1 MTSPLSAPTRHQGV
15 VFGAGS
21 VGRGFIGQLLGEAGW
36 GVTFVDTDQRLVQH
50 LTQDGGYTHVTIS
63 SEGSLRSW
71 VSPVTAIDARDSSAV
86 TGAVVAADLVVT
98 CVGAN
103 ILPAVIKAMAPGIA
117 RRIALGGEPINVLLA
132 ENLHHAAKV
141 ARDLLEKQ
149 LPGIDPEVLDAQVGL
164 MEASIGRMIPVPDVE
179 TRAVDPT
186 IILAEPY
193 RLLPYDD
200 AARRGP
206 RLDIPGLVSDP
217 RVPFAFYV
225 DRKLHVHNM
234 GHFLC
239 GLLAEA
245 AGADR
250 ISDAIGHST
259 IRDITRSAMV
269 ESCMALSSTY
279 AQPLAPL
286 MEHVDELLRRFDN
299 PALGD
304 TVERVIRDLPRK
316 MAPEDRMVGAFASAL
331 REGTPSAFLSLGVA
345 VGTHRLATEADWS
358 EDECFA
364 FVEKLLAETGVDL
377 TLDHRAF
384 LEAQLQALR
393 DHGLDLAE
401 QLALANGVLNH
412 F

>member
-1 MTSPLSAPTRHQGV
+1 M
-15 VFGAGS
+15 
-21 VGRGFIGQLLGEAGW
+21 
-36 GVTFVDTDQRLVQH
+36 
-50 LTQDGGYTHVTIS
+50 
-63 SEGSLRSW
+63 
-71 VSPVTAIDARDSSAV
+71 TAIDARDDSAV

-117 RRIALGGEPINVLLA
+117 RRIALGGEPINVLLT

-149 LPGIDPEVLDAQVGL
+149 LPGIDPEVLDTQVGL

-179 TRAVDPT
+179 IQAEDPT
-186 IILAEPY
+186 IIFAEPY

-200 AARRGP
+200 AARRGS

-225 DRKLHVHNM
+225 DRKLQVHNM

-250 ISDAIGHST
+250 ISEAIGHST

-269 ESCMALSSTY
+269 ESCMALSSAY
-279 AQPLAPL
+279 AQPLTSL
-286 MEHVDELLRRFDN
+286 TEHVDDLLKRFDN

-345 VGTHRLATEADWS
+345 VGTHRLATEANWS
-358 EDECFA
+358 EDECLA
-364 FVEKLLAETGVDL
+364 FVENLLAETAVGW
-377 TLDHRAF
+377 TLDRRAF
-384 LEAQLQALR
+384 LSAQLQALR

-401 QLALANGVLNH
+401 QLTLANGEMTDI
-412 F
+412 